1 MFVYLLRVLFM
12 FLYTSQGTD
21 PAVAEKIDEFIQRLK
36 KLKEVEEE
44 FTLVSF
50 VDVKLQKD
58 SMRLTKD

>member
-1 MFVYLLRVLFM
+1 M
-12 FLYTSQGTD
+12 FLIYLNIFYKEFCLFLSTLQATD

-50 VDVKLQKD
+50 A
-58 SMRLTKD
+58 

>member
-1 MFVYLLRVLFM
+1 M
-12 FLYTSQGTD
+12 FLSALQATD

-50 VDVKLQKD
+50 AEGKLQKN